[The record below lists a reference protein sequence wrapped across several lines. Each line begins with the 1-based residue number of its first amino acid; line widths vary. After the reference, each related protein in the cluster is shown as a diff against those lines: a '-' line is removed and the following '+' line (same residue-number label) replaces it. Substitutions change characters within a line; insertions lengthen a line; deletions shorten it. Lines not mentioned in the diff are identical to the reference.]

1 MKELTDKEI
10 QWLEAFAKNHEFFA
24 SFLLHYKLK
33 NHLSSNQYY
42 WLHLCINQATE
53 QGDTLLSAEE
63 VRFLEE
69 NSGNNEKLQEL
80 LKLYEDKGY
89 LENVTYK
96 ELLDFKGEMMGVG
109 VAKKIESTES
119 SFKDKISKVPCPHC
133 SLLCPPQIQFCLK
146 CGEPL
151 PKLEKFSGKSETSD
165 IPDVDFTEKNIIHS
179 LEKQI
184 NKQIPLREEINP
196 SSTCYVK
203 DGEEITGLSL
213 FKTGLNKFPREV
225 LRITSLKELA
235 LRRNVLTNLPKEI
248 GFFSNLES
256 LDLRI
261 NQLETLPRAIGL
273 LVNLKNLNLSSNS
286 LKEIPESI
294 GELVMLKNLNLSNN
308 KLKEIPEC
316 IENLNCLESLNL
328 KANFWIHMPE
338 CIEKLKEQGLQIIL

>member
-1 MKELTDKEI
+1 L
-10 QWLEAFAKNHEFFA
+10 L
-24 SFLLHYKLK
+24 FLIE
-33 NHLSSNQYY
+33 SY
-42 WLHLCINQATE
+42 WLHLYINQATE

-69 NSGNNEKLQEL
+69 NAGNNEKFSEF
-80 LKLYEDKGY
+80 LKIYEDKGY
-89 LENVTYK
+89 LENTTYK
-96 ELLDFKGEMMGVG
+96 ELLDFKVEMTGVG
-109 VAKKIESTES
+109 VAKKIEPVEI
-119 SFKDKISKVPCPHC
+119 SFRDKVSKVPCPHC
-133 SLLCPPQIQFCLK
+133 GFLCSVQIQFCLK

-203 DGEEITGLSL
+203 EGEEITGLSL
-213 FKTGLNKFPREV
+213 FKTGINKFPREV
-225 LRITSLKELA
+225 LRITSLKQLA
-235 LRRNVLTNLPKEI
+235 LRRNELTTLPKEI

-273 LVNLKNLNLSSNS
+273 LVNLKNLNLSSND
-286 LKEIPESI
+286 LKSIPDSI
-294 GELVMLKNLNLSNN
+294 GELLMLKSLNLSNN
-308 KLKEIPEC
+308 KLREMPEC

-338 CIEKLKEQGLQIIL
+338 CIEKLKEQGLQIII